1 MNLAVAVG
9 SRPMMIERIVACASL
24 HADFT
29 CRFARSVADNRQPLG
44 NPAAVDSLLIR
55 LIKFSQ
61 QGGYLP

>member
-1 MNLAVAVG
+1 
-9 SRPMMIERIVACASL
+9 MMIERIVACASL

-29 CRFARSVADNRQPLG
+29 CRFARSVADNRQPPG
-44 NPAAVDSLLIR
+44 DPAAVDSLLIR